1 VALGIDTR
9 LNYFLF
15 GVFVAAVILPFVDG
29 IVSLSLAVLL
39 LIYMIVIVS
48 LHFKRKKEQRKN
60 RLKIKKTKEHRFIEK
75 INKKRRLEQ
84 HQKHDTINNQVAHIQ
99 ELWDLSKDQQRT
111 FVNFIEK
118 RAYTDLYTKMTN
130 SLLPQL
136 IKMIEI
142 CIEQHKKGC
151 KREVQRRINE
161 LTKIMKTEI
170 SRTQAKKKDDFET
183 TSEVYDQLLHEVHPK
198 KH

>member
-1 VALGIDTR
+1 MMGLDTR

-15 GVFVAAVILPFVDG
+15 GVFVAAIVLPFMDG

-39 LIYMIVIVS
+39 LIYMIVVVS
-48 LHFKRKKEQRKN
+48 LHFKRKKDQRKN

-75 INKKRRLEQ
+75 LNKKRQVEQ
-84 HQKHDTINNQVAHIQ
+84 HHKHDTINNQIAHIQ
-99 ELWDLSKDQQRT
+99 ELWVLSKDQQRT

-161 LTKIMKTEI
+161 LTKIMKAEI

-183 TSEVYDQLLHEVHPK
+183 TSEVYDQLLHEVHPP

>member
-1 VALGIDTR
+1 MGIDTR

-15 GVFVAAVILPFVDG
+15 GVFVAAIILPFMDG
-29 IVSLSLAVLL
+29 IVALSLAMLL
-39 LIYMIVIVS
+39 FIYMIVVVS
-48 LHFKRKKEQRKN
+48 LHFKKKKELRKN
-60 RLKIKKTKEHRFIEK
+60 KLKIKKTKDHRFIEK
-75 INKKRRLEQ
+75 IHKKRTQEQ

-99 ELWDLSKDQQRT
+99 EIWDLSKDQQKT

-142 CIEQHKKGC
+142 CLEQNKRGC

-161 LTKIMKTEI
+161 LTKIMKAEI
-170 SRTQAKKKDDFET
+170 SRTKAKKKDDFET
-183 TSEVYDQLLHEVHPK
+183 TSEVYDQLLCEIKPK
-198 KH
+198 H

>member
-1 VALGIDTR
+1 MMGLDTR

-15 GVFVAAVILPFVDG
+15 GVFVAAVILPFMDG

-39 LIYMIVIVS
+39 LIYMIVVVS
-48 LHFKRKKEQRKN
+48 LHFKRKKDQRRN

-75 INKKRRLEQ
+75 LNKKRQVEQ

-99 ELWDLSKDQQRT
+99 ELWDLSKSQQRI

-161 LTKIMKTEI
+161 LTKIMKSEI

-198 KH
+198 KY